1 MQAKEILRNYFGYDS
16 FRLNQEEVISEI
28 MQGND
33 CLVLMPTGGGKSICY
48 QVPALALPGTAVVIS
63 PLISL
68 MHDQVEALKA
78 NGIPAVALNSST
90 DMTEETIIRRRC
102 EAGDVKL
109 IYVSPEKLLSEIPF
123 YSATSRFPFS
133 PSTRLTASVNGD
145 MISVRNIPSSDSSM
159 SSSMAYQ

>member
-28 MQGND
+28 MQGHD

-78 NGIPAVALNSST
+78 NGIP
-90 DMTEETIIRRRC
+90 DR
-102 EAGDVKL
+102 K
-109 IYVSPEKLLSEIPF
+109 
-123 YSATSRFPFS
+123 
-133 PSTRLTASVNGD
+133 STR
-145 MISVRNIPSSDSSM
+145 
-159 SSSMAYQ
+159 

>member
-68 MHDQVEALKA
+68 MHDQVEAL
-78 NGIPAVALNSST
+78 
-90 DMTEETIIRRRC
+90 
-102 EAGDVKL
+102 
-109 IYVSPEKLLSEIPF
+109 
-123 YSATSRFPFS
+123 
-133 PSTRLTASVNGD
+133 
-145 MISVRNIPSSDSSM
+145 
-159 SSSMAYQ
+159 